1 MLRKKYLRPF
11 ASVVRKTI
19 SLLLPISFLT
29 GVAAGQ
35 GSDFWHKK
43 DYRQWSEK
51 ECTKLLEDS
60 PWAKNYTLSRVFIDR
75 VQQSTGDRARE
86 QTPFIKYD
94 VQLRSAMPIRQALVR
109 RMQIAQKYDT
119 LPPDQRAQFD
129 KQAEEFLATRFPDTV
144 VVYVTYTSNVLTY
157 TRELARHWQT
167 HTTERLRNFV
177 FLIGSKGD
185 KAPLLRYTPVGGE
198 SGQFQL
204 IFPRVHEGRPI
215 LTTEDKSLKL
225 EFPHP
230 AIGELGDARIL
241 IEFKVD
247 KMLAN
252 GEVMY

>member
-1 MLRKKYLRPF
+1 MLTKKTVSPF
-11 ASVVRKTI
+11 ASVVKKTI

-35 GSDFWHKK
+35 GGEFWHKK

-51 ECTKLLEDS
+51 ECAKLLEDS
-60 PWAKNYTLSRVFIDR
+60 PWAKSYTLSRVFIDQ

-86 QTPFIKYD
+86 QTPFIRYD

-119 LPPDQRAQFD
+119 LPSDQREQFD
-129 KQAEEFLATRFPDTV
+129 KQAEAFLSASFPDTV
-144 VVYVTYTSNVLTY
+144 VLYVTYSSNVLTY
-157 TRELARHWQT
+157 VRELARHWQT

-204 IFPRVHEGRPI
+204 IFPRIYEGRPI
-215 LTTEDKSLKL
+215 LTAQDKSLKL

-247 KMLAN
+247 KMVAH
-252 GEVMY
+252 GEVIY